1 VDGRDAPGG
10 RGARRDGSHERHGR
24 ALAPASAKGEKEEG
38 DDGDVTTSSRWD
50 LISSGSVRE
59 R

>member
-1 VDGRDAPGG
+1 MAGMHRVAAGRVAT
-10 RGARRDGSHERHGR
+10 
-24 ALAPASAKGEKEEG
+24 PASAKGEKEEG

-50 LISSGSVRE
+50 LIGSGSVRE